1 VRSSRTTGF
10 GNASYHRPKLSM
22 DGTSSEKTLL
32 TAAWIAGVLF
42 AAILGTLLVTSW
54 GMEWRV
60 AAALAIPLSALAQG
74 IAWTARY
81 TCRANPL
88 GRTDP
93 WRIVLTH
100 VISGLILS
108 YFWVSAGWL
117 LTGFMDATLSTGGNS
132 KLFMGVRTHL
142 YGVGFSYYLLGVAF
156 HYMLFAQKASQE
168 AQARAVESSMRA
180 REAELSALKA
190 QINPHF
196 LYNSLNS
203 ISALTSIDPARAREM
218 CVSLADFL
226 RLTLGM
232 GEKALIPLSEEVG
245 LLEKYCAIEKVR
257 FGERLMVKEEIQE
270 EAKECLMPP
279 LLLQPLFENAVVH
292 GIAQMAEGGWIRLK
306 AARVGDR
313 MSLTVE
319 NSWDPEAG
327 SSRQNGVGLKNVQR
341 RLEARY
347 GKDAQLEAKAE
358 DEVFR
363 VSLVFPAETE
373 KAK

>member
-1 VRSSRTTGF
+1 VV
-10 GNASYHRPKLSM
+10 
-22 DGTSSEKTLL
+22 L
-32 TAAWIAGVLF
+32 TFFWVNVGGIVARQF
-42 AAILGTLLVTSW
+42 D
-54 GMEWRV
+54 GMEGWRGIYSEYGLKTEILY
-60 AAALAIPLSALAQG
+60 AA
-74 IAWTARY
+74 
-81 TCRANPL
+81 
-88 GRTDP
+88 
-93 WRIVLTH
+93 
-100 VISGLILS
+100 GL
-108 YFWVSAGWL
+108 F
-117 LTGFMDATLSTGGNS
+117 
-132 KLFMGVRTHL
+132 
-142 YGVGFSYYLLGVAF
+142 YYLLSVAV
-156 HYMLFAQKASQE
+156 HYALIAQKASQE
-168 AQARAVESSMRA
+168 AQERALESSVRA

-232 GEKALIPLSEEVG
+232 GEKPVIPLREELT

-257 FGERLMVKEEIQE
+257 FGERLEIKEEIQE
-270 EAKECLMPP
+270 SAKDCLLPP

-292 GIAQMAEGGWIRLK
+292 GIAQMPDGGWIRLE
-306 AARVGDR
+306 AARDGDR
-313 MSLTVE
+313 VALTVE

-327 SSRQNGVGLKNVQR
+327 SSRKNGVGLKNVQR

-347 GKDAQLEAKAE
+347 GREAQIEANAE

-363 VSLVFPAETE
+363 VRMSFPVETE

>member
-1 VRSSRTTGF
+1 MRVMPTSRAQHIIFWLGWIFFTLVLATQLRSPGIQAWTHALTLAAVLSAVAQVSAASAGFSCSTAPLSRTPF
-10 GNASYHRPKLSM
+10 WR
-22 DGTSSEKTLL
+22 
-32 TAAWIAGVLF
+32 LF
-42 AAILGTLLVTSW
+42 
-54 GMEWRV
+54 
-60 AAALAIPLSALAQG
+60 
-74 IAWTARY
+74 
-81 TCRANPL
+81 
-88 GRTDP
+88 
-93 WRIVLTH
+93 LTH
-100 VISGLILS
+100 VLAALVLTF
-108 YFWVSAGWL
+108 FWVKIGVIVARQFDAIEGWRGIYGEYVLKTGMMFAAG
-117 LTGFMDATLSTGGNS
+117 F
-132 KLFMGVRTHL
+132 F
-142 YGVGFSYYLLGVAF
+142 YYLFSVAVQ
-156 HYMLFAQKASQE
+156 YALIAQKASNE
-168 AQARAVESSMRA
+168 AQARVVESSIRA

-257 FGERLMVKEEIQE
+257 FGERLTVKEEVQE
-270 EAKECLMPP
+270 EAKGCLMPP

-292 GIAQMAEGGWIRLK
+292 GIAQMPEGGWIRLK
-306 AARVGDR
+306 AARNGDR

-327 SSRQNGVGLKNVQR
+327 SSRRNGVGLKNVQR

-363 VSLVFPAETE
+363 VNLIFPAETE

>member
-1 VRSSRTTGF
+1 MRVVPTSRPQQMIFGVGWIFFSLLLAVLLKSPGILIWSHALALAAVLSGLAQVSAISADFSCRTAPLSRTPLW
-10 GNASYHRPKLSM
+10 R
-22 DGTSSEKTLL
+22 LL
-32 TAAWIAGVLF
+32 
-42 AAILGTLLVTSW
+42 
-54 GMEWRV
+54 
-60 AAALAIPLSALAQG
+60 
-74 IAWTARY
+74 
-81 TCRANPL
+81 
-88 GRTDP
+88 
-93 WRIVLTH
+93 LTH
-100 VISGLILS
+100 VVAALLLTF
-108 YFWVSAGWL
+108 FWVKVGVIVARQFDSIEGWKGIYGEYVLKTGMMFAAG
-117 LTGFMDATLSTGGNS
+117 F
-132 KLFMGVRTHL
+132 F
-142 YGVGFSYYLLGVAF
+142 YYLLSVAVQ
-156 HYMLFAQKASQE
+156 YALIAQKASNE
-168 AQARAVESSMRA
+168 AQARAVESSIRA

-232 GEKALIPLSEEVG
+232 GEKPVIPLREEVG

-257 FGERLMVKEEIQE
+257 FGERLRVEEEIQE
-270 EAKECLMPP
+270 EAKECLLPP

-292 GIAQMAEGGWIRLK
+292 GIAQMPEGGWIRLR
-306 AARVGDR
+306 ATRNEDRV
-313 MSLTVE
+313 SLTVE

-327 SSRQNGVGLKNVQR
+327 SSRKNGVGLKNVQR

-347 GKDAQLEAKAE
+347 GNEARLQANAE

-363 VSLVFPAETE
+363 VNLSFPVETE